1 MASISENIKSPCA
14 NVVARCLSRVWLLLV
29 CILSLIATQGILA
42 PSQAQAAL
50 IDKAMGALASGK
62 RAEARRMAQRILAD
76 DPRDARAL
84 LLMAKTE
91 PGGRTAQSW
100 AEQAIS
106 AADGRPPGD
115 EATLF
120 LLEAYAAT
128 KSYGAIIER
137 AERFFRDFDRE
148 NEFADAVRWWAA
160 LANLKLGRRSA
171 ASADLQWAV
180 GNQTSSTWSR
190 RLRLLYADSR
200 IDAERAVSAYKELL
214 GVKDRYV
221 ESQCLLGLAWTYQ
234 RLGEID
240 HMLLYRGIL
249 AEKYSRTVF
258 HFIDQETGESMEEPE
273 PDDEAEKL
281 ADIAYT
287 VQLGAFRDKK
297 NAQRLRDKYK
307 RRGYTVHFF
316 DRKVAGKRYWVVQ
329 VGSFT
334 SLDKA
339 KKLQRKMQ
347 DEDQTAYRVV
357 MR

>member
-1 MASISENIKSPCA
+1 MSGKNSATHPPVNILDRRSLLSGRSI
-14 NVVARCLSRVWLLLV
+14 SRVWFLV
-29 CILSLIATQGILA
+29 LMGIFFTQTA
-42 PSQAQAAL
+42 AQAAI

-62 RAEARRMAQRILAD
+62 LTDARRMAQRVLAD
-76 DPRDARAL
+76 NPRDARAL
-84 LLMAKTE
+84 LLLARTE
-91 PGGRTAQSW
+91 RGGRTAQSW

-106 AADGRPPGD
+106 AADGRSPGD
-115 EATLF
+115 EAILF

-148 NEFADAVRWWAA
+148 NEFADAVRWWTA
-160 LANLKLGRRSA
+160 LANIKLGKRSTA
-171 ASADLQWAV
+171 NTDLQRAV
-180 GNQTSSTWSR
+180 SNQTSSTWSR
-190 RLRLLYADSR
+190 RLRLLHADSR
-200 IDAERAVSAYKELL
+200 VDAEQAVGEYKKLL
-214 GVKDRYV
+214 GVKDQYV

-249 AEKYSRTVF
+249 VEKYPRTAF
-258 HFIDQETGESMEEPE
+258 HFMEQKVNESIAEPP

-281 ADIAYT
+281 ADVAYT

-339 KKLQRKMQ
+339 KKLQDKMQ
-347 DEDQTAYRVV
+347 NEDQAVYRVV
-357 MR
+357 LR